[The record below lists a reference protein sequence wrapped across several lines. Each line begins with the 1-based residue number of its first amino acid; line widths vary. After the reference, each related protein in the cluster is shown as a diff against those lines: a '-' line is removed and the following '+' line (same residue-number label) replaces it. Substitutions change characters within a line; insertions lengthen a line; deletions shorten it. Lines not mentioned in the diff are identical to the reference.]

1 MRRPFPRFDWRTL
14 IARHLFGY
22 LTVLAAI
29 VVLVSVVL
37 ARDELSHA
45 MAVFDARWVPL
56 VLGLSVF
63 NYGLRFAKWHRL
75 LKDSGISVPLLGN
88 ARLYFACL
96 AMVVTPARLGELYKV
111 VFLRRLYGV
120 SPERSLPPLVLERV
134 TDALAVLALV
144 AAQPF
149 DGPVRIA
156 SVAVAIAGL
165 VLVGWGLSN
174 PRWRSLLMRGVNRI
188 GVLQRRAAGIE
199 RGISAHAR
207 LLRPGS
213 FAPNLALSA
222 ISWWAECLGLWVI
235 CWGLG
240 EAIGVGDATWIYAL
254 STLLGNLTFLPGGLG
269 GTEVSLFALL
279 RAQDVSP
286 EGAVAATALVRAA
299 TLWFAVGIGLVVTWI
314 FRRHLHWKE
323 VTEEAS
329 TAPLTARAG
338 SLEGD
343 AEGRGAGS

>member
-1 MRRPFPRFDWRTL
+1 MRLLLARTSWRTL

-22 LTVLAAI
+22 LTVVAAI
-29 VVLVSVVL
+29 VVVVSVVL
-37 ARDELSHA
+37 ARDELAHA
-45 MAVFDARWVPL
+45 VNVFDVRWVPL

-75 LKDSGISVPLLGN
+75 LHDSGIVVPVLGN

-111 VFLRRLYGV
+111 VFLRRLYGI

-149 DGPVRIA
+149 DGPIRLG
-156 SVAVAIAGL
+156 AVAGALAVL
-165 VLVGWGLSN
+165 VLVGWALSHR
-174 PRWRSLLMRGVNRI
+174 RWRGALMGLVKRI
-188 GVLQRRAAGIE
+188 GFLERRATTIE
-199 RGISAHAR
+199 SAMAAHAR
-207 LLRPGS
+207 LLAPGS

-222 ISWWAECLGLWVI
+222 ISWWAECVGLWVI
-235 CWGLG
+235 CWGIG

-279 RAQDVSP
+279 RAQEISA

-299 TLWFAVGIGLVVTWI
+299 TLWFAVAIGLGVTLA
-314 FRRHLHWKE
+314 FRRHLHWEE
-323 VTEEAS
+323 VTQEAAEVPAPREE
-329 TAPLTARAG
+329 
-338 SLEGD
+338 D
-343 AEGRGAGS
+343 

>member
-1 MRRPFPRFDWRTL
+1 MRVSPLRISWRTL

-22 LTVLAAI
+22 LTAVAAI

-37 ARDELSHA
+37 AREELAHA
-45 MAVFDARWVPL
+45 VNVFDARWVPL
-56 VLGLSVF
+56 VLGLSMF

-75 LKDSGISVPLLGN
+75 LRDSQIVVPVLGN

-111 VFLRRLYGV
+111 VFLRRLYGI
-120 SPERSLPPLVLERV
+120 SPERSLPPLVLERI

-149 DGPVRIA
+149 DGPVRLGA
-156 SVAVAIAGL
+156 VAVALG
-165 VLVGWGLSN
+165 VLIVLAWALSR
-174 PRWRSLLMRGVNRI
+174 PRWRMSLMAVVRRVAFLE
-188 GVLQRRAAGIE
+188 RRAAGIE
-199 RGISAHAR
+199 AGITAHAR
-207 LLRPGS
+207 LLAPAS

-222 ISWWAECLGLWVI
+222 ISWWAECVGLWVI
-235 CWGLG
+235 CWGIG
-240 EAIGVGDATWIYAL
+240 EVIGVGDATWIYAL

-279 RAQDVSP
+279 RAQEVSA

-299 TLWFAVGIGLVVTWI
+299 TLWFAVAIGLLVTLV
-314 FRRHLHWKE
+314 FRRRLHWDE
-323 VTEEAS
+323 VTQEAAD
-329 TAPLTARAG
+329 AP
-338 SLEGD
+338 
-343 AEGRGAGS
+343 AERKV